1 MRKLALPTACAVL
14 LASGFGLEPPASAEP
29 GLAVGTCVL
38 VDKLYRGRIAA
49 VNPDDNGSYTIEDS
63 KGGPDYRMPS
73 RLVVPAPCAGNQVD
87 TSAAAGA
94 DRARTAPPRRTGGQD
109 AAQAAPATAGG
120 ACFASGADGG
130 AGLER
135 NFRGIIGRQFERRAA
150 PGSDGTTTLRF
161 LSFRMDGGRRATVID
176 RVNYK
181 PDTTK
186 PVYSVRALFQTCADY
201 RTATTTK
208 TLERNFQC
216 YTSSTGG
223 YDCSASGSMA
233 GMRRDESEYKRK

>member
-1 MRKLALPTACAVL
+1 MRKRAILTASAVV
-14 LASGFGLEPPASAEP
+14 LASGSGLPLPASAAP
-29 GLAVGTCVL
+29 GLAVGSCVL
-38 VDKLYRGRIAA
+38 ADKLYRGKIVA
-49 VNPDDNGSYTIEDS
+49 VNHDDNGSYTIQDS
-63 KGGPDYRMPS
+63 KGGPDYRMPN
-73 RLVVPAPCAGNQVD
+73 RLVVAAACAGNQVD
-87 TSAAAGA
+87 TAAGG
-94 DRARTAPPRRTGGQD
+94 DRTEAHPAGHAGHHNN
-109 AAQAAPATAGG
+109 AQAAPAG
-120 ACFASGADGG
+120 ACFQSQADGG

-135 NFRGIIGRQFERRAA
+135 SFRGVIRRQFERQAA
-150 PGSDGTTTLRF
+150 AGSDGATTLRF

-181 PDTTK
+181 PDMSK

-223 YDCSASGSMA
+223 YNCSASGSMA
-233 GMRRDESEYKRK
+233 GMRPDQSEYKRK